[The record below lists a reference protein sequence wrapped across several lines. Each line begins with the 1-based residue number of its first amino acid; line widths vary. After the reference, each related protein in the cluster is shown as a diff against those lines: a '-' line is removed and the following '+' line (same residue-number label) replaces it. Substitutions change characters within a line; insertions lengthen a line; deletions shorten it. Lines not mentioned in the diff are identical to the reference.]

1 MDIQKI
7 LYKIAYQE
15 GDTALQ
21 KFYDNLQQ
29 KIFATTKCLDCNT
42 LFFPP
47 KTMCTNC
54 YSNNLQW
61 ENLSGEAT
69 LYAFTQHDRSLSF
82 QPPSVIGLVELK
94 EGFKLLTHI
103 KGNYNE
109 LKIGDKLSIDFFQIK
124 EGFFVH
130 CFSKEK

>member
-1 MDIQKI
+1 MEIQNI

-21 KFYDNLQQ
+21 KFYDKLQQ
-29 KIFATTKCLDCNT
+29 KIFATTKCTDCNT

-47 KTMCTNC
+47 KTICPNC

-82 QPPSVIGLVELK
+82 HPPSVIGLVELK

-109 LKIGDKLSIDFFQIK
+109 LKIGDKLRLDFFQIK

-130 CFSKEK
+130 CFCKAK